1 MMNTLKDYEKVHRH
15 PVNIAIHVFTVPFF
29 VGGTLNALLSLA
41 YGNMGHAL
49 AGFLLAFLALALQR
63 FGHNLEAHQPAPF
76 ANLFDGIKRILAEQ
90 LYRFWLFL
98 VLNIQ
103 GVF

>member
-41 YGNMGHAL
+41 YGNMGQAL
-49 AGFLLAFLALALQR
+49 AGFLLTFLALALQR

-98 VLNIQ
+98 VLKIQ